1 MQLRFIMNLQEDDK
15 TYDHMKIIYL
25 KLLNHVRRDNM
36 TNTYN
41 EFAPNDVRVAEELR
55 LIRCLIERTLRL
67 KNEAM
72 FVDYQMEK
80 FGADYKP

>member
-1 MQLRFIMNLQEDDK
+1 
-15 TYDHMKIIYL
+15 
-25 KLLNHVRRDNM
+25 M

-55 LIRCLIERTLRL
+55 LIRCLLERTLRL
-67 KNEAM
+67 NNEAM